1 MRKMGEDA
9 YSSSEFAIIV
19 PIVIATVAIQWV
31 GLVGRVRGGNG
42 VIAIVSVHRSV
53 LGSLKD
59 LGQIS
64 RGIVGRPK
72 VAFDC

>member
-1 MRKMGEDA
+1 
-9 YSSSEFAIIV
+9 
-19 PIVIATVAIQWV
+19 
-31 GLVGRVRGGNG
+31 LVGRVRGSNG
-42 VIAIVSVHRSV
+42 VVAIVGVHRSV

-59 LGQIS
+59 FGLIS